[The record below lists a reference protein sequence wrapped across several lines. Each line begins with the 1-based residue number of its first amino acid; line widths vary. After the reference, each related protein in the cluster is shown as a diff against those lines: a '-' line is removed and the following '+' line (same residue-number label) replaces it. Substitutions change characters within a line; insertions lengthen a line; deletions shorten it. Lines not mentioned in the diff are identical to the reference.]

1 MLQDPNTLK
10 VSLLGDQEQV
20 VLIV

>member
-10 VSLLGDQEQV
+10 VSLVGDQEQV